1 MRYLYFVKI
10 APELRYVEG
19 DHFNTV
25 RPVEI
30 LGAFPSRDAARSYIN
45 QIPVPAFLRIFE
57 EFSIQRGLTLV
68 SRYGYSRLPL
78 KELVRFCRRYGL
90 PDPAMELT
98 SAIRTPTER
107 QWEEI
112 QEALH
117 TWWVQAN
124 PAMSPEQRQEF
135 WELIG
140 CHPYEI
146 IEVELV

>member
-19 DHFNTV
+19 GHFNTV
-25 RPVEI
+25 RPVEV
-30 LGAFPSRDAARSYIN
+30 LGAFASRDAARNYIN

-57 EFSIQRGLTLV
+57 EFDIQRGLTLV
-68 SRYGYSRLPL
+68 SRYGYSRLSL
-78 KELVRFCRRYGL
+78 KDLVRFCRRSGL
-90 PDPAMELT
+90 PDLTTELT
-98 SAIRTPTER
+98 TAIRTPLER

-112 QEALH
+112 QEALQS
-117 TWWVQAN
+117 WWVQAN

-135 WELIG
+135 WQILG

-146 IEVELV
+146 VEVEVG